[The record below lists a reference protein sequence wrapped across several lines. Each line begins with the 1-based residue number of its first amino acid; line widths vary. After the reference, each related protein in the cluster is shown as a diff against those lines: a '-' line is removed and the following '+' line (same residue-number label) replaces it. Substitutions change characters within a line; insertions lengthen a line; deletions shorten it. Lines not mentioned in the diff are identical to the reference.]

1 MKMSDY
7 EKGMQKSMT
16 ESLSIPHF
24 YLMEEIDL
32 TRLRDVRAEVKKESG
47 ENVSYM
53 PFLLKG
59 FSQALLEFPS
69 LNSLYSADRPYEYQ
83 QMGDHNISVAI
94 DSPQGLVVPNLK
106 AVQNMSLLDIQH
118 DLNRL
123 RALA

>member
-1 MKMSDY
+1 MESLKAPKKEQADPKKEQAAPAVCSSSSRVVKMSDY

-32 TRLRDVRAEVKKESG
+32 SRLRETRAEVKRESG

-59 FSQALLEFPS
+59 FS
-69 LNSLYSADRPYEYQ
+69 
-83 QMGDHNISVAI
+83 
-94 DSPQGLVVPNLK
+94 
-106 AVQNMSLLDIQH
+106 
-118 DLNRL
+118 
-123 RALA
+123 